1 MKRVPRI
8 SEAEWEVMK
17 VVWTKGPCS
26 AGDVVNTLNQ
36 SDPAWHPK
44 TIKTFLARL
53 VRKRA
58 LAFRQQGR
66 AYVYRALV
74 KREECIDAASQ
85 SFLERVFGGSLKPML
100 AHFVERQKLSAA
112 EIAELKRLLDGTEG
126 EQ

>member
-8 SEAEWEVMK
+8 SDAEWEVME
-17 VVWTKGPCS
+17 VVWTNGPCP
-26 AGDVVNTLNQ
+26 AGDIVNSLSQT
-36 SDPAWHPK
+36 DPIWHPK

-74 KREECIDAASQ
+74 KREDCIDAATQ
-85 SFLERVFGGSLKPML
+85 SFLERAFGGSLKPRL

-112 EIAELKRLLDGTEG
+112 EIEELKRLLEAG
-126 EQ
+126 EEER